1 MTQADR
7 DALIRLLADLVAD
20 GEITEEQAAGILL
33 YLAELTGAETMIP
46 LPTSRPAP
54 LSDDDEAAILALI
67 AGASAIAG
75 ITSAAEL
82 YRLGRRAT
90 RTAAAD
96 RLADLHEARAG
107 SIARAMAETGNV
119 RNFQAAAAILN
130 RRHLA
135 AQAGNGARGLPA
147 DLRAMI
153 AAVEA
158 EQAAYLSRFVDQ
170 IAIRQIAGSLPRD
183 LAAAL
188 GLGALSAYGAEYLV
202 NRMAQYGARG
212 RALFFQAAEQY
223 DGESTGYGW
232 IVRYIAR
239 DDDRTCGPC
248 SEAQGYYLPGTGP
261 YPGEICLGRH
271 RCRCRRE
278 PVFAPDIYAS
288 LIAGA

>member
-1 MTQADR
+1 
-7 DALIRLLADLVAD
+7 
-20 GEITEEQAAGILL
+20 
-33 YLAELTGAETMIP
+33 MIP

-54 LSDDDEAAILALI
+54 LSDDDETAILVLI
-67 AGASAIAG
+67 AGASAIAR

-107 SIARAMAETGNV
+107 SIARALAETGNV
-119 RNFQAAAAILN
+119 RNFQTAAAILN

-170 IAIRQIAGSLPRD
+170 IAIRQIAGSLPATWPPRSD
-183 LAAAL
+183 S
-188 GLGALSAYGAEYLV
+188 ALSAYGAEYLV

-212 RALFFQAAEQY
+212 RAIFQAAEQY

-271 RCRCRRE
+271 RCRCRRR

-288 LIAGA
+288 